1 MFGTLF
7 WNLAIKHEFRKGV
20 QFVNDWM
27 SQHCRLCTIGDDK
40 GRSALSDFT
49 RFLVDT
55 QAAGQTCFG
64 LISQTFF
71 AIFQIRPTPDS
82 VELINMYMST
92 QEEHYHQAPRGVCVC
107 VPRLP
112 DTFNV
117 RYVIAAIDATV
128 WPTDG
133 VLDQVGMMNTILSMG
148 VTHVGHL
155 QLPVLQAQTSM
166 TTVCKNKRKIED
178 ALLTADT
185 DFSQALT
192 LIFAKETVRANSDK
206 RATTQQ
212 CLVCVSGRGNKWMES
227 SECLSAG
234 LLGPLPLITVSEM
247 QGYDSETRPGAAAR
261 VEQNLGHALQ

>member
-1 MFGTLF
+1 MICYVLLHFKWACVLHGNGQTSCFMFGTLF

-71 AIFQIRPTPDS
+71 AVFQIRPTPDS

-107 VPRLP
+107 
-112 DTFNV
+112 
-117 RYVIAAIDATV
+117 A
-128 WPTDG
+128 
-133 VLDQVGMMNTILSMG
+133 
-148 VTHVGHL
+148 
-155 QLPVLQAQTSM
+155 
-166 TTVCKNKRKIED
+166 E
-178 ALLTADT
+178 
-185 DFSQALT
+185 
-192 LIFAKETVRANSDK
+192 
-206 RATTQQ
+206 
-212 CLVCVSGRGNKWMES
+212 
-227 SECLSAG
+227 
-234 LLGPLPLITVSEM
+234 IT
-247 QGYDSETRPGAAAR
+247 
-261 VEQNLGHALQ
+261 